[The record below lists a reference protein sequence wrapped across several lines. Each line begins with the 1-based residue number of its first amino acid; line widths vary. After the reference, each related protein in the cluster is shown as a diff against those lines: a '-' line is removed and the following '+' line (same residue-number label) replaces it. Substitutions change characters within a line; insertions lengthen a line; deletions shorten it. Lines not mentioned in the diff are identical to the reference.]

1 MTAPD
6 CAQVRD
12 EIQRLADEVQR
23 LTDEVAFLTRSRDEW
38 RDLQQRSATNATEA
52 TMELQRVREERDG
65 VREHLTRE
73 CDRWRE
79 RALQAEAQLAAGGA
93 K

>member
-6 CAQVRD
+6 CA
-12 EIQRLADEVQR
+12 EIQR

-38 RDLQQRSATNATEA
+38 RDLQQRAATNAKDA
-52 TMELQRVREERDG
+52 TMALQRMREDRES
-65 VREHLTRE
+65 VREHLTR
-73 CDRWRE
+73 DRDFWRE

>member
-12 EIQRLADEVQR
+12 EIQRLADEI
-23 LTDEVAFLTRSRDEW
+23 AFLTRSRDEW
-38 RDLQQRSATNATEA
+38 RDLQQRAMASAEEA
-52 TMELQRVREERDG
+52 TMELQRVRSDRD
-65 VREHLTRE
+65 L
-73 CDRWRE
+73 WRE
-79 RALQAEAQLAAGGA
+79 RALQAEAQLAGGA

>member
-1 MTAPD
+1 MTDTD
-6 CAQVRD
+6 CAQVRA
-12 EIQRLADEVQR
+12 EIQR